1 VVATSCLR
9 IASATISIDSA
20 DASIPAN
27 HQRMHV
33 NSGATDTSLD
43 YIDSNVLTYCI
54 NLLLQK
60 LRWYVVDV
68 LDAKSILC
76 CEGGRSSHGIAPMR
90 SNNFLVGF

>member
-1 VVATSCLR
+1 MVATSYR
-9 IASATISIDSA
+9 RSASATSSIDSA

-27 HQRMHV
+27 HQQMHLDHGTI
-33 NSGATDTSLD
+33 STSLD
-43 YIDSNVLTYCI
+43 YIYSNVLTYRI

-76 CEGGRSSHGIAPMR
+76 CEGGRSSHRIAPM
-90 SNNFLVGF
+90 SGYNFLVGF